1 MAESADATSR
11 VIQGVI
17 QGIMAV
23 ITFIGA
29 GVILRNTVT
38 GTVDGLTPAATVWVA
53 AALAVR
59 IRGMDNRSDR
69 QEHYTLAAF
78 CPRMAGAHSG
88 TAETHPEDG

>member
-38 GTVDGLTPAATVWVA
+38 GKVDGLTPAATVWMA
-53 AALAVR
+53 AAL
-59 IRGMDNRSDR
+59 GS
-69 QEHYTLAAF
+69 
-78 CPRMAGAHSG
+78 AHSRHG
-88 TAETHPEDG
+88 